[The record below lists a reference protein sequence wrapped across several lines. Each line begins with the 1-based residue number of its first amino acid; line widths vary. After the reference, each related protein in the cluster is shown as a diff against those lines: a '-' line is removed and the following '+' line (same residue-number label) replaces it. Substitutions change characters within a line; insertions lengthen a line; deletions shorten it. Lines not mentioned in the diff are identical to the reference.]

1 MFSFIYKK
9 IIIDFS
15 KITLFFITIIVCLSI
30 YHAKNFNLDASSDA
44 LLLEGDPDLKY
55 LRDVNDTYN
64 SKDFLVLTYTP
75 VSSFTQKE
83 TILNLQLLKSK
94 IEKLTW
100 VDSVVTVIDVP
111 LLKSTDEGL
120 MERLKNFKTLAYPEI
135 DRERGF
141 DEIINSPI
149 YQDYVI
155 SKDGKTSGI
164 VVYLIKDERL
174 AEYIKIKDK
183 YFEQSNETGLSKEEK
198 LNYKKFIREYED
210 YKNLYNI
217 RNHQNI
223 TEIRDV
229 INKYGENAKI
239 YLGGIPMIADDM
251 MSFIKSDIVVFG
263 IGVFIFIVLTLW
275 FIFRNLKW
283 VLMPLIGC
291 ASSVIIMIGLL
302 GFIGW
307 KVTVISSNFIA
318 LMLILNMAMNIH
330 LTVRF
335 LQLKKEFPDLTKNE
349 IVFEASKK
357 MMLPILYTALTTICA
372 FLSLVLSGIKPIID
386 FGWMMTLGLI
396 VSFLVT
402 FLLLPSLISILA
414 SQEEIGLKDTEKSL
428 IITSALGSF
437 TKNNRIIIFGS
448 TFLIIIFSIVG
459 ITKLEVENSFIN
471 YFDKETEIYKGMK
484 KIDDDLGGTTPLNV
498 ILKFPSD
505 IKETKKDNDNDEFDE
520 WDEDNR
526 DSKEEK
532 SKYWFTRDKMDKIIK
547 VHDYLESLPEI
558 GKVLSFG
565 SILRVAED
573 LNNKQLQSLEIAVLY
588 SKIPEEI
595 KKEIVSPYI
604 SVEKDEAR
612 ISIRIKDS
620 LKDLRRND
628 LINKINSELNTKL
641 GLNKNEY
648 KLTGV
653 LILFNNLLQSLFKS
667 QILTLGFVILGI
679 FLMFF
684 ILFRNTTL
692 SLIGIV
698 PNFLAAFFILGII
711 GLLGIPLDMMTITIA
726 AITIGIAVDNSIHY
740 IYRFREEFKKINNY
754 NKTLDR
760 CHSTVG
766 IAILNTSITIV
777 FGFSILVLSN
787 FIPTIYFGVFTGIAM
802 LLAMISVLTLLP
814 KLILTYKPFGKEKN
828 NLAI

>member
-1 MFSFIYKK
+1 MFGSIYKK

-15 KITLFFITIIVCLSI
+15 KVTLLFIAILIIFSLYQS
-30 YHAKNFNLDASSDA
+30 KNFNLDASSDA

-55 LRDVNDTYN
+55 LREVNETYG

-75 VSSFTQKE
+75 VSSFTEKE

-94 IEKLTW
+94 IGKLTW
-100 VDSVVTVIDVP
+100 VDSVITIIDVP

-120 MERLKNFKTLAYPEI
+120 MERLKNYKTLAYPEI
-135 DRERGF
+135 DRVRGF

-149 YQDYVI
+149 YKNYVI
-155 SKDGKTSGI
+155 SEDGKTSGI
-164 VVYLIKDERL
+164 VVYLKKDERI
-174 AEYIKIKDK
+174 AEYVKIKDK
-183 YFEQSNETGLSKEEK
+183 YFNQSKETGLKTEEK
-198 LNYKKFIREYED
+198 INYKKFINEYED

-229 INKYGENAKI
+229 ISKYGENAI
-239 YLGGIPMIADDM
+239 IHLGGIPMIADDM
-251 MSFIKSDIVVFG
+251 MSYIKSDIIVFG

-283 VLMPLIGC
+283 VVMPLLGC
-291 ASSVIIMIGLL
+291 ATSVIIMIGLL
-302 GFIGW
+302 GLIGW

-330 LTVRF
+330 ITVRF
-335 LQLKKEFPDLTKNE
+335 LQLQKEFPHLTKDQA
-349 IVFEASKK
+349 IFQASKK
-357 MMLPILYTALTTICA
+357 MMLPILYTVLTTICA
-372 FLSLVLSGIKPIID
+372 FLSLVFSGIKPIID

-396 VSFLVT
+396 VSLLVT
-402 FLLLPSLISILA
+402 FLLLPSLINLLS
-414 SQEEIGLKDTEKSL
+414 SENEIGLKNTEKSL
-428 IITSALGSF
+428 ITSALSSF
-437 TKNNRIIIFGS
+437 TKNSRFIIFGS
-448 TFLIIIFSIVG
+448 TALIIILSVIG
-459 ITKLEVENSFIN
+459 ILKLEVENSFIN

-484 KIDDDLGGTTPLNV
+484 KIDDELGGTTPLNV
-498 ILKFPSD
+498 ILKFPKK
-505 IKETKKDNDNDEFDE
+505 IKEGKAEKDEFDE
-520 WDEDNR
+520 WEEESQTNED
-526 DSKEEK
+526 KA
-532 SKYWFTRDKMDKIIK
+532 KYWFTRDKMDKIIK

-573 LNNKQLQSLEIAVLY
+573 LNNKELQSLEIAVLY
-588 SKIPEEI
+588 SKIPTSIKNEI
-595 KKEIVSPYI
+595 ILPYI

-612 ISIRIKDS
+612 ISVRIKDS
-620 LKDLRRND
+620 LKDLRRNE
-628 LINKINSELNTKL
+628 LIKKINLDLNTKL
-641 GLNKNEY
+641 GFEKNEY
-648 KLTGV
+648 KLAGV

-667 QILTLGFVILGI
+667 QILTLGIVILGI

-684 ILFRNTTL
+684 VLFRNTTL
-692 SLIGIV
+692 SLIGVV
-698 PNFLAAFFILGII
+698 PNFIAAFFILGLI
-711 GLLGIPLDMMTITIA
+711 GLLEIPLDMMTITIA

-740 IYRFREEFKKINNY
+740 IYRFKEEFNRFNNY

-787 FIPTIYFGVFTGIAM
+787 FIPTIYFGIFTGIAM

-814 KLILTYKPFGKEKN
+814 KLILTFKPFGKEIDELK
-828 NLAI
+828 